1 MLPRGPVVRPRGQ
14 PLDCDIPFG
23 RIFRISPQKEWD
35 LVVQYDG
42 WPNGLK
48 FHKDGRA
55 FIADYKKGLLVL
67 DPQTAR
73 LEPILETAYSEG
85 FKGLNDLHFAANGD
99 LYFTDQGQ
107 TGIADP
113 TGRVY
118 RLCSNGALDRLCA
131 NVPSPNGITLSTTEQ
146 HCYVAVTRS
155 QQIWRLPLMADGSV
169 SKTGVAIQLSG
180 GAAGRTASKWTRK
193 TAWSSAISASACGAS
208 TPTCCRPIS
217 CTPTVPTIITWTTVL
232 SAARPP
238 DSLHHRSAVRRYSD
252 GPYASRGKLMY
263 GLQ

>member
-1 MLPRGPVVRPRGQ
+1 MLNPFKPLELIKAEVFTSMPTQFRKKSRTAWSDPNRQGAEVECFLEGPSFDREGNLWIV
-14 PLDCDIPFG
+14 DIPFG

-73 LEPILETAYSEG
+73 LEPILETAFSEG
-85 FKGLNDLHFAANGD
+85 FKGLNDLHFASNGD

-113 TGRVY
+113 TR
-118 RLCSNGALDRLCA
+118 RSSDLRQRCA
-131 NVPSPNGITLSTTEQ
+131 GPPVRQRAQPER
-146 HCYVAVTRS
+146 HYAVHH
-155 QQIWRLPLMADGSV
+155 
-169 SKTGVAIQLSG
+169 
-180 GAAGRTASKWTRK
+180 GAALLR
-193 TAWSSAISASACGAS
+193 
-208 TPTCCRPIS
+208 CRHP
-217 CTPTVPTIITWTTVL
+217 L
-232 SAARPP
+232 AA
-238 DSLHHRSAVRRYSD
+238 DLALAAHDRR
-252 GPYASRGKLMY
+252 L
-263 GLQ
+263 GL